1 MSIDETLGL
10 KKDLGYATGL
20 PSLKQ
25 KVSPFI
31 HKHCIVVSG
40 SSFSAWVWND
50 ASSAEESATVLKS
63 TYKDDGR
70 WENVMTFQ
78 SSVAATGNFSSMQ
91 VTLGT
96 MISVPGEDGG
106 FYYAEESEDTP
117 DDSDIFATAVSGVIL
132 RKVQLG
138 SKSIT
143 GLLDS
148 ITESSYTLTPSA
160 QLAGKIQS
168 VIAEVDAGELSVAV
182 TVNGVNVT
190 GLESVSVT
198 TSTSTT
204 TLGTPYQYAAGDRIA
219 ITISGINSAQR
230 LSFIVVIK

>member
-1 MSIDETLGL
+1 MSIDETLGV

-20 PSLKQ
+20 PALKQ

-50 ASSAEESATVLKS
+50 ASSAEESSTVVKS

-78 SSVAATGNFSSMQ
+78 SSVGATSDFSSIQ
-91 VTLGT
+91 ITPGT

-106 FYYAEESEDTP
+106 FYYAEESGDSP
-117 DDSDIFATAVSGVIL
+117 DGSDIFATAVSGIIL

-160 QLAGKIQS
+160 QLAGKIKS
-168 VIAEVDAGELSVAV
+168 VIAQVDVGELTLAV
-182 TVNGVNVT
+182 NVNGVPVA
-190 GLESVSVT
+190 GLDEILVGENTET
-198 TSTSTT
+198 TSID
-204 TLGTPYQYAAGDRIA
+204 PNFQYAAGDKIS
-219 ITISGINSAQR
+219 ITLSGLVSAQR